1 MRPLLVLAAATVA
14 ASAAGQSV
22 PSREPSGTH
31 VFPAGARRGTTVKV
45 RVGGECFP
53 PGMRIHLVGDGV
65 NAPPVLGPA
74 LRPRYEPDARR
85 PPRDADAVGAATAY
99 PREWESEIT
108 VAADAEPGV
117 RLWRASGGW
126 GGTRPR
132 PFVVGDLPEFVET
145 EPNSRPDR
153 AERVTLPVVVNGQIA
168 GERDE
173 DYFVLA
179 AAAGDVV
186 TCDVMAARIGS
197 PLDPVVTIT
206 DAAGARLPVQE
217 VRVGADPVVAFRA
230 PAAGDYRVH
239 VANLG
244 YPGGPAYVYRLTLTA
259 APHAPFAFPPAARAG
274 AAIDVDLYT
283 LTGGDGFRVVRER
296 VAFPERPGPFR
307 LRGVTPL
314 FAAPGPELFH
324 RGGAPLPL
332 DLPAAVCGRFAAAD
346 AEDWYSFAAKKGEMI
361 AVACEPFPPG
371 SAALPVVALLDAGG
385 TERATAATTVSD
397 AAFEWTAPAD
407 GTYRLRARD
416 VQHGTRGGPEF
427 GYRLSV
433 RRAVPDFSLRLDP
446 EYVNVVQGG
455 KTELDLTVRRAGGFN
470 GPIELA
476 AAGLPDGVTLDPPRV
491 PEGVTRFKL
500 GVAAKADARPTDAVL
515 RLTGRAVVAGAPVER
530 AATVTTFAGAAE
542 ALALT
547 VQHKPV
553 FRLTCNEAYQ
563 YAHRGTVYPYA
574 MTVERLDGF
583 DGPITL
589 QLCDRQ
595 VQDLDGIAVEETV
608 IPPGATTAL
617 NRVRLPET
625 MFAGVQHHSRPYA
638 QAFATFTD
646 KWGQKQTLLA
656 VSDKRC
662 MIRTLPPVARLRAE
676 AAAVEVAAGA
686 EVECRL
692 VLERTPNFPGPATV
706 ELVGSP
712 GCRAD
717 RVHLEAGAT
726 AVTVRVRADAGWR
739 PRPDETLRFRAT
751 GSLPSGATL
760 WTEAAVAVRVK

>member
-1 MRPLLVLAAATVA
+1 MRLRPLLVLAAATVA
-14 ASAAGQSV
+14 APAAGQSV

-53 PGMRIHLVGDGV
+53 PGMRFHLIGDGV
-65 NAPPVLGPA
+65 SAPAVLGPEA
-74 LRPRYEPDARR
+74 RPRYEPSARR
-85 PPRDADAVGAATAY
+85 PPRDADGVGAATAY

-108 VAADAEPGV
+108 VAADTEPGV

-145 EPNSRPDR
+145 EPNSQPDR

-173 DYFVLA
+173 DYFVLT

-186 TCDVMAARIGS
+186 TCDVAAARIGS

-206 DAAGARLPVQE
+206 DAAGARLRVQE

-244 YPGGPAYVYRLTLTA
+244 YPGGPAYVYRLTLSA

-274 AAIDVDLYT
+274 TTRDLDLYT
-283 LTGGDGFRVVRER
+283 LTGTDEFRVVRER
-296 VAFPERPGPFR
+296 LAFPARLGPFR

-314 FAAPGPELFH
+314 FAGAADELAH
-324 RGGAPLPL
+324 PGGAAPVVLA
-332 DLPAAVCGRFAAAD
+332 LPAAVCGRFAAPD
-346 AEDWYSFAAKKGEMI
+346 AEDWYTFAAKKGETV

-371 SAALPVVALLDAGG
+371 SAALPVVALVDAG
-385 TERATAATTVSD
+385 AAPDRDVP
-397 AAFEWTAPAD
+397 FEWTAPAD
-407 GTYRLRARD
+407 GTVRLRARD
-416 VQHGTRGGPEF
+416 LQHGTRGGPEF
-427 GYRLSV
+427 GYRLTV
-433 RRAVPDFSLRLDP
+433 RRAAPDFALRLDP
-446 EYVNVVQGG
+446 DYVNVVQGG
-455 KTELDLTVRRAGGFN
+455 RTELDLTVRRSGGFTD
-470 GPIELA
+470 PIELVGT
-476 AAGLPDGVTLDPPRV
+476 GLPDGVTLDPPRV
-491 PEGVTRFKL
+491 PAGATRLKLAVVT
-500 GVAAKADARPTDAVL
+500 KADARPTDAAV
-515 RLTGRAVVAGAPVER
+515 RLTGKAVVAGAPVER
-530 AATVTTFAGAAE
+530 AAEVPTFAGAGE

-595 VQDLDGIAVEETV
+595 VQDLDGIEVVETV
-608 IPPGATTAL
+608 IPPGATTAM
-617 NRVRLPET
+617 NRVHLPET
-625 MFAGVQHHSRPYA
+625 MYAGVQHHSRPYA
-638 QAFATFTD
+638 QAHATFTD
-646 KWGQKQTLLA
+646 RWGQTQTLLA

-676 AAAVEVAAGA
+676 TAAVDAAAVM
-686 EVECRL
+686 ECRL
-692 VLERTPNFPGPATV
+692 VLDRTPNFPGVATV
-706 ELVGSP
+706 ELVGPP
-712 GCRAD
+712 GFTAD
-717 RVHLEAGAT
+717 PVRLEAGAT
-726 AVTVRVRADAGWR
+726 AATVRVRAAAGAR
-739 PRPDETLRFRAT
+739 AGEPLRFRAT
-751 GSLPSGATL
+751 GPLPSGATL
-760 WTEAAVAVRVK
+760 RTEATVAVRGR